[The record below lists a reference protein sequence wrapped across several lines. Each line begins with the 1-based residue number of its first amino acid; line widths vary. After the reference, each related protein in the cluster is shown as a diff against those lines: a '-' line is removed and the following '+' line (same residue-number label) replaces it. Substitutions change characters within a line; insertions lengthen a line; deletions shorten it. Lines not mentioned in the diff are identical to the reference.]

1 MTDADK
7 PDASPAS
14 SGPGIA
20 AHTAD
25 ISRKVTFPATP
36 VPDAVETTT
45 GDTTVGDTITAADAP
60 EATMA
65 RDTVADTPPPRSE
78 SPAVAGPERV
88 VERVEVQRRGGFLPG
103 FLGGVAAV
111 VGGLFAAPYVM
122 PEAMRP
128 ATTEDLAALDARIGE
143 VAGSVEP
150 LASRIEEVAQSA
162 ASPDDVQGLADEIA
176 EVRDALSDDVSA
188 FSSAFED
195 VDSRLA
201 TLEAAPVED
210 NPDPAVVAALER
222 YREAVAGYEES
233 VAELQSSVEL
243 RIADLQ
249 SSTEAQVAAA
259 MDDAEA
265 TRAEAE
271 AQAQAAAE
279 RAAQAARQQALTDIR
294 AALDAG
300 DPYADALATL
310 DDEAVPEALLAASE
324 DGVATLASLQ
334 ESFPSAAREALAV
347 AREAMPAGEGMERV
361 GNFLSAQFGV
371 RSLAPKEGDSPDAV
385 LARAQAAVT
394 DGDLATALEEIAALP
409 EAARAPLA
417 DWATRARM
425 RTRAVTAAN
434 DLAASITTN

>member
-7 PDASPAS
+7 PDASPAR

-25 ISRKVTFPATP
+25 ISRKVTFPAAP
-36 VPDAVETTT
+36 EPEAAETTA
-45 GDTTVGDTITAADAP
+45 GDATVGDTITAADAP
-60 EATMA
+60 AATMV

-78 SPAVAGPERV
+78 SPAAAGPERV

-128 ATTEDLAALDARIGE
+128 ATTDDLAALEARIGE
-143 VAGSVEP
+143 VAATVEP
-150 LASRIEEVAQSA
+150 LASRIDEVAQSA
-162 ASPDDVQGLADEIA
+162 ASPDDVQGLAEEIA
-176 EVRDALSDDVSA
+176 AVRDTLAEDVSA
-188 FSSAFED
+188 VSSAFED

-222 YREAVAGYEES
+222 YRDAVAGYEES
-233 VAELQSSVEL
+233 VAELQSSVEA
-243 RIADLQ
+243 RIAELQ
-249 SSTEAQVAAA
+249 SSTEARVAAA
-259 MDDAEA
+259 MEQADQ

-271 AQAQAAAE
+271 AEAQAAAE
-279 RAAQAARQQALTDIR
+279 RAAQAARQQALADIR
-294 AALDAG
+294 AALDSG
-300 DPYADALATL
+300 DPYVDALATL
-310 DDEAVPEALLAASE
+310 DGEAVPQPLLEAAE

-334 ESFPSAAREALAV
+334 ESFPPAARAALAA

-394 DGDLATALEEIAALP
+394 DGDLATALAEIAALP

-417 DWATRARM
+417 DWAARAR
-425 RTRAVTAAN
+425 TRLDAVTAAT